1 MSNQI
6 ETQVDVSLTE
16 RNRLTAFFRII
27 LVVPAF
33 IFVSSFAPSTSFSDD
48 SSAILAGLLAL
59 PAGLAIVFRQVY
71 PSYVLA
77 FNEALLSLQT
87 RVDVY
92 LLLLSDEYPSIEEND
107 VVSVTFPEVDAKQL
121 NRWLPLVKWLLALPL
136 YLAGIVY
143 IIYAALLTDEYPSIE
158 ENEIVSV
165 TFPEVDAKQLNRWLP
180 LIKWLLALPLYLV
193 GLVYLVYAALLTLL
207 GWFSILLTGNYPE
220 VCAEGIVGTIA
231 YWNRVVGYAFL
242 LVTDEY
248 PTFSL

>member
-6 ETQVDVSLTE
+6 ETQIDVSLTE
-16 RNRLTAFFRII
+16 RNRLTALLRII

-33 IFVSSFAPSTSFSDD
+33 IFVSSFAPATAFSDD
-48 SSAILAGLLAL
+48 GVGIFAGLLAL
-59 PAGLAIVFRQVY
+59 PAALAIVVRQVY

-87 RVDVY
+87 RVDAY
-92 LLLLSDEYPSIEEND
+92 LLLLTDEYPSIEEND
-107 VVSVTFPEVDAKQL
+107 LVSVTFPEVDAKQL
-121 NRWLPLVKWLLALPL
+121 NR
-136 YLAGIVY
+136 
-143 IIYAALLTDEYPSIE
+143 
-158 ENEIVSV
+158 
-165 TFPEVDAKQLNRWLP
+165 FLP

-193 GLVYLVYAALLTLL
+193 GILYIIYAALLTLL
-207 GWFSILLTGNYPE
+207 GWFSILFTGNYPE
-220 VCAEGIVGTIA
+220 VCAEGVVGTIA

>member
-1 MSNQI
+1 MDMSNQI
-6 ETQVDVSLTE
+6 ETQIDVSLTE

-33 IFVSSFAPSTSFSDD
+33 IFLSSFAPSTLFSEDG
-48 SSAILAGLLAL
+48 SAIFAGLIAL
-59 PAGLAIVFRQVY
+59 PAALAIVVRQVY

-77 FNEALLSLQT
+77 FNEAVLSLQT

-92 LLLLSDEYPSIEEND
+92 LLLLSDQYPSIEEND
-107 VVSVTFPEVDAKQL
+107 V
-121 NRWLPLVKWLLALPL
+121 
-136 YLAGIVY
+136 
-143 IIYAALLTDEYPSIE
+143 
-158 ENEIVSV
+158 VSV

-193 GLVYLVYAALLTLL
+193 GVVYIIYAALLTLL
-207 GWFSILLTGNYPE
+207 GWFSILFTGNYPE
-220 VCAEGIVGTIA
+220 VCAEGVVGTIA

>member
-6 ETQVDVSLTE
+6 ETQVDVTLTE
-16 RNRLTAFFRII
+16 RNRVTAFFRII
-27 LVVPAF
+27 LAVPAL
-33 IFVSSFAPSTSFSDD
+33 IFVTSFAPSASFSEDTVG
-48 SSAILAGLLAL
+48 IFAGLLAL
-59 PAGLAIVFRQVY
+59 PAGLAIVVRQVY

-92 LLLLSDEYPSIEEND
+92 LLLLTDEYPSIEEND
-107 VVSVTFPEVDAKQL
+107 
-121 NRWLPLVKWLLALPL
+121 
-136 YLAGIVY
+136 
-143 IIYAALLTDEYPSIE
+143 
-158 ENEIVSV
+158 IVSV

-180 LIKWLLALPLYLV
+180 LIKWLLAIPLYFA
-193 GLVYLVYAALLTLL
+193 GLVYLIYAALLTVL
-207 GWFSILLTGNYPE
+207 GWFSILFTGNYPE
-220 VCAEGIVGTIA
+220 VCAEGVVGTIA

>member
-6 ETQVDVSLTE
+6 ETQIDVSLTE

-27 LVVPAF
+27 LVVPVF
-33 IFVSSFAPSTSFSDD
+33 LFVASFAPTSSSDFSSDNW
-48 SSAILAGLLAL
+48 SAYGAGLLAL

-87 RVDVY
+87 RLDAY
-92 LLLLSDEYPSIEEND
+92 LLLLTDEYPSIEEND

-121 NRWLPLVKWLLALPL
+121 NRRLPLVKW
-136 YLAGIVY
+136 
-143 IIYAALLTDEYPSIE
+143 
-158 ENEIVSV
+158 
-165 TFPEVDAKQLNRWLP
+165 F
-180 LIKWLLALPLYLV
+180 LALPLYLV
-193 GLVYLVYAALLTLL
+193 GIVYVIYAAFLTLIA
-207 GWFSILLTGNYPE
+207 WFSVLFTGNYPE
-220 VCAEGIVGTIA
+220 FCAEGVVGTIA
-231 YWNRVVGYAFL
+231 YWNRVAGYALL